1 MRIAVSTAD
10 GVSVCGHLGHVSKFF
25 IYEVEGDSITSRQI
39 REVIPVHSGPH
50 GHHQHGDH
58 HHHEG
63 HHGGGDHHGG
73 LVGSVSDCAAVITNG
88 MGGGMVYALQGAGI
102 DPVITRETDPD
113 AAVLDYLRGTLE
125 TTEGCASCGH

>member
-25 IYEVEGDSITSRQI
+25 IYEVDNTSIISRQL
-39 REVIPVHSGPH
+39 RDVIPVHAGEH
-50 GHHQHGDH
+50 GQHDHHHGDH
-58 HHHEG
+58 HHG
-63 HHGGGDHHGG
+63 GQHGDRHGG
-73 LVGSVSDCAAVITNG
+73 LVGSISDCAAVITNG
-88 MGGGMVYALQGAGI
+88 MGGGMVHALSSVGI

-113 AAVLDYLRGTLE
+113 AAVLSYLRGTLE